1 MWVHVCVCG
10 LCGYTCVWSV
20 HVCVICVDTCM
31 CVLCVYTFVGDT
43 CVWSIWVHVC
53 VEVTALDVNL
63 RDTTYLLSNKASHR
77 SGAQQRDWLGA
88 CLCFPEL
95 RFQVHAIGSGFTW
108 MQWNTLVPAR
118 QVLGRA
124 TSSAHIHFLDSVGRQ
139 SQAFFVVV
147 IVDLFGGQ
155 VEQGLYVAWAGVEVC
170 ATTHLPHVHC
180 ITCFEKS
187 IDNGGGG
194 T

>member
-1 MWVHVCVCG
+1 MGTCVVCVDTCVCGLCGYMCVWSVWVHVCVSG

-20 HVCVICVDTCM
+20 HVCVVCVDTCM

-53 VEVTALDVNL
+53 VEVTAWDVNL

-95 RFQVHAIGSGFTW
+95 RFQVHAIGSGFLW
-108 MQWNTLVPAR
+108 MRWNTLR
-118 QVLGRA
+118 SSCQQGRCLA
-124 TSSAHIHFLDSVGRQ
+124 EPPPQPTSISLISSSFCRRAESSFLCCCYCWGR
-139 SQAFFVVV
+139 
-147 IVDLFGGQ
+147 GCC
-155 VEQGLYVAWAGVEVC
+155 YC
-170 ATTHLPHVHC
+170 
-180 ITCFEKS
+180 
-187 IDNGGGG
+187 
-194 T
+194 